1 MTILTD
7 GALASWTDAEIRTE
21 GTDGTQ
27 HSDDFRPTMRDQET
41 QTSDVLCFSQGE
53 FVLQMDEWA
62 AGFTKRLVE
71 EGVGPM
77 SVAVSDLERGAQQHD
92 TVREETRRR
101 LRDALELI

>member
-1 MTILTD
+1 
-7 GALASWTDAEIRTE
+7 
-21 GTDGTQ
+21 
-27 HSDDFRPTMRDQET
+27 MRDQET
-41 QTSDVLCFSQGE
+41 QTSEVLCFSQGE
-53 FVLQMDEWA
+53 FVLQMDEGA

-77 SVAVSDLERGAQQHD
+77 SVAVADLERGAQQHD